1 MFCFFFVFFNNL
13 KITVFQSNAFWG
25 WGGED
30 VEMFWR
36 IKKGLNLTISEADPQ
51 TTLFD
56 MLKHKHWGEKD
67 NKPNPNRKKLV
78 FTWRTWKTHGL
89 NELNYTKLETHHC
102 SLFTRFLVDTHPPSF
117 VGKRLSKNKGQQKS
131 GQQKAWSRKLVI
143 NKTG

>member
-1 MFCFFFVFFNNL
+1 
-13 KITVFQSNAFWG
+13 
-25 WGGED
+25 
-30 VEMFWR
+30 MFWR
-36 IKKGLNLTISEADPQ
+36 IKKGLNLTISEADPK

-89 NELNYTKLETHHC
+89 NDLNYTKLETHHC

-117 VGKRLSKNKGQQKS
+117 VGKRLSKTKGQQKS
-131 GQQKAWSRKLVI
+131 GQQKAWSRKIVYQHDWLNQGVGEARTNDFKRTSLKI
-143 NKTG
+143 CELFGDFKFKV